1 MGILLV
7 YDVTDEN
14 SFSNVRNWMRQ
25 IDQNAAANV
34 NRVLIGNKCDCDAS
48 ERKVKVEQGKALAD
62 EFGLKIFE
70 TSAKLNINVDKAFVS
85 IATDIVERL
94 KVNPDHYGS
103 EGGMNLNKDKG
114 KANPAGSKGCC

>member
-1 MGILLV
+1 MYTLYALLLLLFWCSC
-7 YDVTDEN
+7 Y
-14 SFSNVRNWMRQ
+14 Q
-25 IDQNAAANV
+25 
-34 NRVLIGNKCDCDAS
+34 
-48 ERKVKVEQGKALAD
+48 KVKTEQGKALAD
-62 EFGLKIFE
+62 EFGLKFFE

-114 KANPAGSKGCC
+114 KANAANSKGCC